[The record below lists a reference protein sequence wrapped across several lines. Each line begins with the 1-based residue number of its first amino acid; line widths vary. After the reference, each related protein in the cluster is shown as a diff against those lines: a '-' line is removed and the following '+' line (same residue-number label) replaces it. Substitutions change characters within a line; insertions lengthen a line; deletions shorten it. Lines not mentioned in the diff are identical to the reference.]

1 MTKKEA
7 VYILVALGAVGL
19 VYFLGTSVAYEYGDG
34 DEDCGCG
41 Q

>member
-1 MTKKEA
+1 VTKKEA
-7 VYILVALGAVGL
+7 VYILVALGAVGI
-19 VYFLGTSVAYEYGDG
+19 VYFLATSVAYEYGE